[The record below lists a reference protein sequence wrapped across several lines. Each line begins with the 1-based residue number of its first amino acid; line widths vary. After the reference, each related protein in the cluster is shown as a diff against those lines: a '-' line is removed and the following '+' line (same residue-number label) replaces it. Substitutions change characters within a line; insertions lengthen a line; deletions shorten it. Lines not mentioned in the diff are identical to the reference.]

1 MAKTVRYIF
10 MQEYKPTVIE
20 SQVFSWL
27 ETTRDLFDHNAVVS
41 VVSSQGG
48 QLSKKRVDEIESEHG
63 IRYYQI
69 ALPGVIGIRDLILLL
84 FVLKLYFKHLGA
96 GSLILQ
102 SRFMLFSF
110 INPIISLLPKLKL
123 VYEAR
128 GTATVEYKYSV
139 DAGKIS
145 ARKERI
151 VKLRERLILK
161 YSDLIISVSQKQKD
175 FFAKEYGAK
184 SANKAIVIPGAA
196 DALKFYYRE
205 ELRTAVRE
213 RMGLEEKTVF
223 LYSGRLDKPW
233 QIPEEVFRTFKHIHV
248 HVPNA
253 FFIILTPDKDIAK
266 QLFTKNGV
274 PDSSFFITYTTLAE
288 INDYLNATDYGILF
302 RENLPIN
309 NQASPTKFAEYI
321 LSGLRVI
328 ISEGVGD
335 FSGFVREHDC
345 GQVVSLVD
353 GAFEVDTPKLSPY
366 ASEERERI
374 SKLGHNLLSTQ
385 VFKTKLRKSFA
396 ALR

>member
-1 MAKTVRYIF
+1 MANTVRYIF

-41 VVSSQGG
+41 VVSSRGA
-48 QLSKKRVDEIESEHG
+48 QLSKKRVDEIESKHG
-63 IRYYQI
+63 IRYHQI

-84 FVLKLYFKHLGA
+84 FVLKLYFKHLNA
-96 GSLILQ
+96 GSLIFQ

-139 DAGKIS
+139 DAGRIS

-151 VKLRERLILK
+151 VRLRERLILK

-175 FFAKEYGAK
+175 FFAKEYGAGV
-184 SANKAIVIPGAA
+184 SNKVLVIPGAA
-196 DALKFYYRE
+196 DPLKFYYNE
-205 ELRTAVRE
+205 ELRNAVRE
-213 RMGLEEKTVF
+213 RMGIEGKTVF

-233 QIPEEVFRTFKHIHV
+233 QIPEEVFRTFKRIYIQ
-248 HVPNA
+248 VPNA
-253 FFIILTPDKDIAK
+253 FFIVLTPDKGIAK
-266 QLFTKNGV
+266 QLFANNGI
-274 PDSSFFITYTTLAE
+274 PDSAFFITYISLAE

-321 LSGLRVI
+321 LAGLKVI

-335 FSGFVREHDC
+335 FSEFVQEHDC

-353 GAFEVDTPKLSPY
+353 RAFDVDSQELSLY
-366 ASEERERI
+366 ASEERDRI

-385 VFKTKLRKSFA
+385 VFKAKLRKAFA

>member
-41 VVSSQGG
+41 VVSPQGG
-48 QLSKKRVDEIESEHG
+48 QLSKKRVEEIESTYG

-110 INPIISLLPKLKL
+110 ISPIISLLPKLKL

-128 GTATVEYKYSV
+128 GTATVEHKYSV
-139 DAGKIS
+139 DAGRIS

-151 VKLRERLILK
+151 VRLREKLILK

-175 FFAKEYGAK
+175 FFAKEYGAVI
-184 SANKAIVIPGAA
+184 SNKVLVIPGAA
-196 DALKFYYRE
+196 DALKFYYSE
-205 ELRTAVRE
+205 ELRNAIRG
-213 RMGLEEKTVF
+213 RMSLEERIVF

-233 QIPEEVFRTFKHIHV
+233 QIPEEVFRTFKHIHTSI
-248 HVPNA
+248 PNA

-266 QLFTKNGV
+266 QLFAKNRI

-321 LSGLRVI
+321 LAGLKVI

-335 FSGFVREHDC
+335 FSEFVQEHDC
-345 GQVVSLVD
+345 GQVVSLVE
-353 GAFEVDTPKLSPY
+353 GAFDVDTQKLSPY
-366 ASEERERI
+366 TSEERERI
-374 SKLGHNLLSTQ
+374 CKLGHNLLSTQ
-385 VFKTKLRKSFA
+385 AFEAKLRKAFA

>member
-27 ETTRDLFDHNAVVS
+27 ETTRDLFDYNAVVS

-48 QLSKKRVDEIESEHG
+48 QLSKKRVEEIESKHG

-84 FVLKLYFKHLGA
+84 FVLKLYLKHLGA

-110 INPIISLLPKLKL
+110 ISPIISLLPKLKL

-128 GTATVEYKYSV
+128 GTATVEYRYGV
-139 DAGKIS
+139 DAGRVS
-145 ARKERI
+145 ARKEWI
-151 VKLRERLILK
+151 VRLREGLILK
-161 YSDLIISVSQKQKD
+161 HSDLIVAVSQKQKD
-175 FFAKEYGAK
+175 FFAKEYGAVI
-184 SANKAIVIPGAA
+184 SNKVLVIPGAA
-196 DALKFYYRE
+196 DAQKFYYRE

-213 RMGLEEKTVF
+213 RMGLEERVVF

-233 QIPEEVFRTFKHIHV
+233 QIPEEVFRTFKHIHA
-248 HVPNA
+248 HIPNS
-253 FFIILTPDKDIAK
+253 FFIILTPDGDIAK
-266 QLFTKNGV
+266 QLFTQNGI
-274 PDSSFFITYTTLAE
+274 PESSFFITYISLAE

-321 LSGLRVI
+321 LAGLKVI
-328 ISEGVGD
+328 ISEGMGD
-335 FSGFVREHDC
+335 FSEFVQEHDC
-345 GQVVSLVD
+345 GQVVSLME
-353 GAFEVDTPKLSPY
+353 GAFDVDTQKLSPY
-366 ASEERERI
+366 ASEKRERI
-374 SKLGHNLLSTQ
+374 CKLGHDLLSTQ
-385 VFKTKLRKSFA
+385 VFKAKLRKAFV